1 MVSIGAVSL
10 VFSLARNVVL
20 AASAGTG
27 KTFHLTGALVHLL
40 VGASDLCTDGK
51 PVDVSRIVGTTFSR
65 KAAGEIRERVIVH
78 LELLASEPHRSPYTE
93 SLENAAIRKGGALD
107 LRAIGRHARKALATI
122 DRANITTLHAL
133 AYQIVQ
139 RHGLELGRAGE
150 LELTSEEEATLLTRD
165 AIERATS
172 TFADERPADADRL
185 LTLFKGPDRLFEGV
199 ARVLSSLEESGLQA
213 SALRVPDSDVA
224 AIETMMSEVIVAVR
238 PLVYEPGFADDA
250 RAVAAAWDRK
260 DMRALHESLR
270 AMFVQRKSSKGSDAA
285 QRFWLLRDALKGTN
299 AERALQLIASYE
311 GRADSTVCARALC
324 DLTAACESAVNDAFT
339 RARAMSFG
347 GVLRAARDVM
357 ILHPEVAAAW
367 GLEVDALLVDEF
379 QDTSR
384 LQRDLLLL
392 LWQRDA
398 RSRAPG
404 EMPRT
409 DDLRSRGL
417 LVVGD
422 RKQSI
427 YAFRG
432 ADVGVFT
439 ELCVGLAGEAAREML
454 RVPAQSVAVPLR
466 PSADFHAL
474 RDNHRSKPELIA
486 FANAFARAR
495 LRAASPAIDEIE
507 FSEEAES
514 LRVPATNDDEPYGK
528 ARAVWMRPSGVVRKT
543 SRIED
548 ARVVAETILDRRR
561 EGIATKWRDFAV
573 LAHSNEMLDAAAHA
587 LAQAAVPYVVGGRGF
602 YQAQEVR
609 DLCSMLTA
617 LARPRDRN
625 ALLEVLRG
633 TWAGASDRTLL
644 GLTEPHQGIPID
656 LDRWGRGERSAL
668 IDETD
673 WQAIEALRRTL
684 ARLRPSLH
692 RLGPAAAL
700 QAAVLELG
708 LEETLLLLPR
718 GEQRVANVRKFLAI
732 AEGERDTR
740 ALLRRLSW
748 ADEAARESEA
758 AVFSEDDDA
767 VRLLTIHASKGLDFK
782 VVLIP
787 EVGAEGGRPS
797 TLPFAITNA
806 ATLTAKMIHG
816 GRAYPPPSHTAA
828 QAEERRRSAAER
840 HRLLYVAITRAA
852 EHMIFIGDGKT
863 EGSLA
868 HTLNELAN
876 DPSLRIVRDPFDLSA
891 KATKA
896 QAIPRRID
904 FSASLGVTSG
914 ARSLPIATTALRDF
928 AACPRRFEWI
938 HDRGVPEGALAL
950 DGVGGPREEGAV
962 LHRVLETVDESS
974 FGDPNARVAIDAIVR
989 REAHWLDEAQR
1000 AQLTDRV
1007 TAFIT
1012 GAYSKRIA
1020 GARILRELPFVI
1032 EVGDAPVV
1040 ALRGTIDL
1048 LVCHENGVDVID
1060 YKSRSTDGPAAHA
1073 AQLDA
1078 YTLAAHAM
1086 FPGCKVRAGI
1096 VALDGERAE
1105 PRFRAAS
1112 DEATLKARVHEI
1124 GVELGLARVS
1134 GRFPRVTIDRCHA
1147 LRCGFVPLCH
1157 AREEAPQLAL
1167 F

>member
-1 MVSIGAVSL
+1 M
-10 VFSLARNVVL
+10 

-27 KTFHLTGALVHLL
+27 KTFHLTGALIHLL
-40 VGASDLCTDGK
+40 VGASDVCTDGQ

-65 KAAGEIRERVIVH
+65 KAAAEIRERVIVH
-78 LELLASEPHRSPYTE
+78 LELLASAPHRSPYKE
-93 SLENAAIRKGGALD
+93 SLENAAIRKGAEVD
-107 LRAIGRHARKALATI
+107 LRAIGRNARKALATI

-150 LELTSEEEATLLTRD
+150 IELTSEEEATLLTRD

-172 TFADERPADADRL
+172 AFADERPADADRL
-185 LTLFKGPDRLFEGV
+185 LTLFKGPDRLFDGI
-199 ARVLSSLEESGLQA
+199 ARVLGSLEESGLLA
-213 SALRVPDSDVA
+213 RSLRVPDSDVA
-224 AIETMMSEVIVAVR
+224 AIEVMMREIIEAVR
-238 PLVYEPGFADDA
+238 PLAAEPSFADDA
-250 RAVAAAWDRK
+250 RRVAAAWDRR
-260 DMRALHESLR
+260 DALALRESLR
-270 AMFVQRKSSKGSDAA
+270 AVFLQKKSSKGSERAL
-285 QRFWLLRDALKGTN
+285 RFWLLRDALPKGTI
-299 AERALQLIASYE
+299 AERADNLVAIYE
-311 GRADSTVCARALC
+311 GRADATLCARALC
-324 DLTAACESAVNDAFT
+324 DLAGACESAVNDAFV

-357 ILHPEVAAAW
+357 ISHPEVAAAW
-367 GLEVDALLVDEF
+367 GENVDALLVDEF

-392 LWQRDA
+392 LWQRDPRA
-398 RSRAPG
+398 REPG
-404 EMPRT
+404 EMPRV
-409 DDLRSRGL
+409 DDLRARGL
-417 LVVGD
+417 LIVGD

-439 ELCVGLAGEAAREML
+439 ELCIGLAGEAARDML
-454 RVPAQSVAVPLR
+454 RVPARSVAVPLR

-486 FANAFARAR
+486 FANAFARSR
-495 LRAASPAIDEIE
+495 LRATTAAIDEIE

-514 LRVPATNDDEPYGK
+514 LRVPATNDDEPYGR
-528 ARAVWMRPSGVVRKT
+528 ARAVWIRPSGAARKT

-548 ARVVAETILDRRR
+548 ARVVAEAILDRRR
-561 EGIATKWRDFAV
+561 AGIATKWRDFAV

-587 LAQAAVPYVVGGRGF
+587 LAQASVPYVVGGRGF

-617 LARPRDRN
+617 LARPRDRS

-633 TWAGASDRTLL
+633 PWTGVSDRTLL

-656 LDRWGRGERSAL
+656 LARWGRGPRSAL
-668 IDETD
+668 IEESD
-673 WQAIEALRRTL
+673 WPAIEALLRTL
-684 ARLRPSLH
+684 TRLRPSLH
-692 RLGPAAAL
+692 RLGPSAAL

-732 AEGERDTR
+732 AEGERDAR

-758 AVFSEDDDA
+758 AVFSEDEDA

-787 EVGAEGGRPS
+787 EVGADGGRPS
-797 TLPFAITNA
+797 TLPFAVTSA
-806 ATLTAKMIHG
+806 ATLTAKMIHR
-816 GRAYPPPSHTAA
+816 GRAYPPPSHLAA
-828 QAEERRRSAAER
+828 LAEERRRSAAER

-852 EHMIFIGDGKT
+852 EHMIFIGDGKADGT
-863 EGSLA
+863 LA

-876 DPSLRIVRDPFDLSA
+876 DPSLRIERDPFDLSA
-891 KATKA
+891 PATKA
-896 QAIPRRID
+896 QPAVRRID
-904 FSASLGVTSG
+904 LSRSLAVPG
-914 ARSLPIATTALRDF
+914 ARSLPVATTALRDF

-938 HDRGVPEGALAL
+938 HDRGAPEGALAL
-950 DGVGGPREEGAV
+950 DGGDRAREEGAV
-962 LHRVLETVDESS
+962 LHRVLELVDESR
-974 FGDPNARVAIDAIVR
+974 FGDPHARGAIEVLVR
-989 REAHWLDEAQR
+989 REGHWLDDARRTQLIER
-1000 AQLTDRV
+1000 AM
-1007 TAFIT
+1007 AFMT
-1012 GAYSKRIA
+1012 SAYGTRIA
-1020 GARILRELPFVI
+1020 GAQIFREVPFVI
-1032 EVGDAPVV
+1032 ELGDAPVI

-1048 LVCHENGVDVID
+1048 LVSHANSVDVID
-1060 YKSRSTDGPAAHA
+1060 YKSSADGPAAYA

-1078 YTLAAHAM
+1078 YTLAALAM
-1086 FPGCKVRAGI
+1086 FPGKKIRAGV

-1112 DEATLKARVHEI
+1112 DVDSLKKRMHAIGEA
-1124 GVELGLARVS
+1124 LGLARVS
-1134 GRFPRVTIDRCHA
+1134 GRFPRVTVDRCRA

-1157 AREEAPQLAL
+1157 ARDEAPQLAL